1 MTDFLMNYAWIAWLA
16 LILLFVVVETLT
28 LELTFLMLAIGGLGG
43 LTADLL
49 GAPWWLQIMIAAL
62 LSLLL
67 LLLLKPPLLRALRRG
82 GDPAKSNL
90 DALLGLVG
98 QVVTPV
104 TEYGG
109 HVKLSNGELWTAKVA
124 PQVAHRNLVEGER
137 VVVTAI
143 EGTTAFVV
151 PSEGNSSQ

>member
-1 MTDFLMNYAWIAWLA
+1 VTDFLMDYAWILWLA
-16 LILLFVVVETLT
+16 LILIFVIVETLT
-28 LELTFLMLAIGGLGG
+28 LELTFLMLAIGSLGG

-49 GAPWWLQIMIAAL
+49 GAPWWLQILIAGV

-67 LLLLKPPLLRALRRG
+67 LFLLKPSLLRALRRG
-82 GDPAKSNL
+82 GDPAKSNIE
-90 DALLGLVG
+90 ALLGLVG

-109 HVKLSNGELWTAKVA
+109 HVKLSNGELWTARVA
-124 PQVAHRNLVEGER
+124 PQVEHRNLVEGER

-143 EGTTAFVV
+143 EGTTAYVV
-151 PSEGNSSQ
+151 PSEGNSSI